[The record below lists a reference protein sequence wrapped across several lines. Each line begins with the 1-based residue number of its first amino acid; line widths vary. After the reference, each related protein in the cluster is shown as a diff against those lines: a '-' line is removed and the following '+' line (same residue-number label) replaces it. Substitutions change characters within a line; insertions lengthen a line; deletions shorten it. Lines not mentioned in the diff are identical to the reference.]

1 MRKSPLAAVSSL
13 VLAFAVLGVAPAVVH
28 AQSSKEA
35 QDDARRKAEAEQ
47 AAKKKK
53 KEKEWNTAQAPLPNV
68 KNAGPCPY
76 VKVLYD
82 ASRYMEMKGGAES
95 ANAAAYT
102 GEIQNVQ
109 SDCQYRGAEPIRV
122 QMQVNFQLGRGPQ
135 APGAN
140 KTYKYWVAV
149 TRRNEAVIAKSDFD
163 LNVDFPAGADRV
175 AVSDRID
182 TITIPRRDA
191 KVGGGNFE
199 ILVGFDVTPEM
210 AAFNRDGKRFR
221 VNATPNVASLA
232 PSTSSK

>member
-1 MRKSPLAAVSSL
+1 MRKSPLAAVSA
-13 VLAFAVLGVAPAVVH
+13 VALAFAVLGVAPAVVH

-53 KEKEWNTAQAPLPNV
+53 KEKEWNTAQAPLPDV

-82 ASRYMEMKGGAES
+82 ASRYVEMKGGAETASS
-95 ANAAAYT
+95 AGYT

-109 SDCQYRGAEPIRV
+109 SNCQYRGAEPIRV

-135 APGAN
+135 ASGAA

-149 TRRNEAVIAKSDFD
+149 TRRNEAVLAKNDFD
-163 LNVDFPAGADRV
+163 LNVEFPAGADRV

-221 VNATPNVASLA
+221 VNAAPAVASLT
-232 PSTSSK
+232 PTTSAK

>member
-1 MRKSPLAAVSSL
+1 MRKSRLASASAAALAVAL
-13 VLAFAVLGVAPAVVH
+13 LGLAPAVVH

-47 AAKKKK
+47 AEKKKK
-53 KEKEWNTAQAPLPNV
+53 KDKEWNTAQAPLPDQ

-82 ASRYMEMKGGAES
+82 ASRYVELKDNKES
-95 ANAAAYT
+95 ASAAGYT

-109 SDCQYRGAEPIRV
+109 SACEYKGADPIKVR
-122 QMQVNFQLGRGPQ
+122 MQVNFQLGRGPQ
-135 APGAN
+135 ATGAT

-149 TRRNEAVIAKSDFD
+149 TRRNEAVIAKTDFD
-163 LNVDFPAGADRV
+163 LTVEFPPGADRV
-175 AVSDRID
+175 AVSDPISG
-182 TITIPRRDA
+182 IVIPRRDA

-210 AAFNRDGKRFR
+210 AEFNREGKRFR
-221 VNATPNVASLA
+221 VNAAPAVASTGA
-232 PSTSSK
+232 PASP